1 MTRLRGLVALLGL
14 AAIVIGMP
22 ALLIAAAPIGAV
34 SITWTPDGIWQ
45 ALATPDNGTIAL
57 ALFKLVGWIAW
68 AILTAAVLLE
78 LVALIRRTPV
88 PKLPGLA
95 VPQLVARRL
104 VATAAV
110 LFIATST
117 ASVGNLATAPVA
129 QAAGAPQQPVPA
141 HAMPAHPQP
150 AEVHEKAA
158 KPRTYT
164 VKKGDTLSE
173 IALEQTGH
181 ARNYPKLFRASTHT
195 VQPGGRH
202 LTDPDEIDIGWKITI
217 PAQHAKHPNPTGD
230 RLTKAAETPA
240 SRQVTTPAQERP
252 PGTSDPQPSTP
263 ASTQT
268 APAPAWPTPSAT
280 GKSTDHVS
288 ASSDA
293 PPWLLTGLAGA
304 GALLAGGLWL
314 VLARRREA
322 QFRSRRPGRMIA
334 PPPAAT
340 IPVEKTLIREGSVTG
355 ATVLFIDEVLRRTTA
370 ALTNAG
376 QPVPVLMGVDAH
388 TEHLTLRL
396 AGPADLP
403 AVWACLDGDA
413 RQIWRIPADADLD
426 QAGPLNPDGAPPWP
440 QLVTIGRDK
449 AGWRLVN
456 LEAVGVATLTGN
468 PGNCADLARYLVSE
482 LAVSPWARDVQV
494 DCLAVCPEMPDLAPD
509 RVHYHDDPDVIPERV
524 RTAVETADRLTRVH
538 PTTLETARITHAD
551 EDLWHSRILLSAVA
565 DAEHLGV
572 LTRLVTD
579 QKGRT
584 GTAVILLD
592 PDQPPTGVEIRLTE
606 KGRVQVPALGLDLV
620 ANGLTADEARGC
632 IALINAGRNLDDIDM
647 PVTDDPDGEE
657 WEQFCNQVGAI
668 RPDKTIPRDSD
679 DPEATSVLPEPDR
692 VYVTET
698 ANTAEDLAELAPK
711 IPVEVAEQIEA
722 ADPTL
727 DADLADWWADSC
739 IRPRLR
745 VLGPI
750 KVRIGPGGSAKAA
763 TNRKPACNNAVTYL
777 STRPHGATTQEIADA
792 LTITDDRVRQ
802 DMSIVRAWLGD
813 NPRTGR
819 EFLPGATKHPLAIE
833 RGVGLYLIEDLLC
846 DADLYKRLRLR
857 GEARGPDGIND
868 LRTALRL
875 VNGAP
880 YDGLRTRGTVWLASN
895 PVDHDLLCSI
905 IDTAHIVST
914 IAIQTD
920 DLQGARAAAELAALI
935 APRDTN
941 LQMDLAKIAEK
952 YGEEAKAAAITR
964 DVFGWRDAAGDQFD
978 VSPRN
983 DAMLRAYRWN
993 RSSSPR
999 ERSVAPGQSAAT
1011 RLPGTSAH
1019 RQPN

>member
-1 MTRLRGLVALLGL
+1 MTRLRALAALLGL

-45 ALATPDNGTIAL
+45 ALTTPDNGTIAL

-78 LVALIRRTPV
+78 LAALVRHTPV

-95 VPQLVARRL
+95 VPQLFARRL

-110 LFIATST
+110 LFIATSA
-117 ASVGNLATAPVA
+117 ASVGDLATAPVA
-129 QAAGAPQQPVPA
+129 HAAGVPQQPVPA

-150 AEVHEKAA
+150 ADADQKAER
-158 KPRTYT
+158 PRAYT

-202 LTDPDEIDIGWKITI
+202 LTDPDQIDIGWKITI
-217 PAQHAKHPNPTGD
+217 PAQHTKHPKPDDDRPTK
-230 RLTKAAETPA
+230 TAETPA
-240 SRQVTTPAQERP
+240 SRQVTTPPQERR
-252 PGTSDPQPSTP
+252 PGTSDTQPSTP

-268 APAPAWPTPSAT
+268 APAPAGPTPSAT
-280 GKSTDHVS
+280 AKSTDHVS
-288 ASSDA
+288 ATSDA
-293 PPWLLTGLAGA
+293 PAWLLTGLAGA
-304 GALLAGGLWL
+304 GALLAGSLWL

-355 ATVLFIDEVLRRTTA
+355 TTVLFIDEVLRRTTA

-376 QPVPVLMGVDAH
+376 HSVPVLMGVDAH
-388 TEHLTLRL
+388 ADHLTLRF

-403 AVWACLDGDA
+403 AVWTCMDGDA
-413 RQIWRIPADADLD
+413 RQMWRIRADADLD
-426 QAGPLNPDGAPPWP
+426 HAGPLNPDGAPPWP
-440 QLVTIGRDK
+440 QLVTLGRD
-449 AGWRLVN
+449 ADGWRLVN
-456 LEAVGVATLTGN
+456 LEAVGVASLTGDA
-468 PGNCADLARYLVSE
+468 GNCVDLARYLVSE
-482 LAVSPWARDVQV
+482 LAISPWARDVQV

-509 RVHYHDDPDVIPERV
+509 RVHYHDNPTVIPERV
-524 RTAVETADRLTRVH
+524 STAVATADRLTRVH
-538 PTTLETARITHAD
+538 PTTLETARVTHAD
-551 EDLWHSRILLSAVA
+551 EDLWHSQLLLSATA
-565 DAEHLGV
+565 DTEHLDI
-572 LTRLVTD
+572 LTRLVAD

-584 GTAVILLD
+584 GTAVLLLSVD
-592 PDQPPTGVEIRLTE
+592 HPPAGMEIRLTD

-620 ANGLTADEARGC
+620 ANGLTEDEARGC
-632 IALINAGRNLDDIDM
+632 IALINAGRNLDDIEM
-647 PVTDDPDGEE
+647 PVADDPDGEE
-657 WEQFCNQVGAI
+657 WEQFCNQAGAI
-668 RPDKTIPRDSD
+668 RRDKTVPRDSND
-679 DPEATSVLPEPDR
+679 AEATSLLPEPDR

-711 IPVEVAEQIEA
+711 VTVEVAEQIEA

-727 DADLADWWADSC
+727 DADLANWWADAC

-745 VLGPI
+745 VLGPV
-750 KVRIGPGGSAKAA
+750 KVRIGVGGSAKAA

-777 STRPHGATTQEIADA
+777 STRPRGATTQEVADA
-792 LTITDDRVRQ
+792 LSITDDRVRQ

-819 EFLPGATKHPLAIE
+819 KFLPGATEHPLAVE

-880 YDGLRTRGTVWLASN
+880 YDELRTRGTVWLADN

-914 IAIQTD
+914 MAIQTG
-920 DLQGARAAAELAALI
+920 DLQGARAAAELAVLI
-935 APRDTN
+935 APTDAN
-941 LQMDLAKIAEK
+941 PQMDLAKIAERT
-952 YGEEAKAAAITR
+952 GDEAKAAGILRSVIAR
-964 DVFGWRDAAGDQFD
+964 GDAAGDQVD
-978 VSPRN
+978 LSQRN
-983 DAMLRAYRWN
+983 EVIARTHRWLETTRA
-993 RSSSPR
+993 
-999 ERSVAPGQSAAT
+999 G
-1011 RLPGTSAH
+1011 
-1019 RQPN
+1019 

>member
-1 MTRLRGLVALLGL
+1 MTRLRALAALLGL
-14 AAIVIGMP
+14 AVIVIGMP

-68 AILTAAVLLE
+68 ALLTAAVLLE
-78 LVALIRRTPV
+78 LVALVRRTPV
-88 PKLPGLA
+88 PKLRGLA

-117 ASVGNLATAPVA
+117 ASVGDLAAPPVA
-129 QAAGAPQQPVPA
+129 QAAGVPQQPVPA
-141 HAMPAHPQP
+141 HALPAHSQP
-150 AEVHEKAA
+150 ADAHQQTGKA
-158 KPRTYT
+158 RTYT

-195 VQPGGRH
+195 VQPGGRR
-202 LTDPDEIDIGWKITI
+202 LSDPDEIDIGWKITI
-217 PAQHAKHPNPTGD
+217 PAQHTKHVGPTND
-230 RLTKAAETPA
+230 RPTKTAETP
-240 SRQVTTPAQERP
+240 RPTQVTTPAQERQP
-252 PGTSDPQPSTP
+252 STPGPQPSTP

-268 APAPAWPTPSAT
+268 TPAAVEPTTSATAASAVNNSSTDAPA
-280 GKSTDHVS
+280 
-288 ASSDA
+288 
-293 PPWLLTGLAGA
+293 WLLTGLAGA
-304 GALLAGGLWL
+304 GALLSGALAL
-314 VLARRREA
+314 TLARRREA

-334 PPPAAT
+334 PPPADT

-355 ATVLFIDEVLRRTTA
+355 ATVVFIDEVLRRTTA
-370 ALTNAG
+370 ALSNAG
-376 QPVPVLMGVDAH
+376 EPVPVLMGVDAH
-388 TEHLTLRL
+388 ADHVTVRF
-396 AGPADLP
+396 AGLADLSP
-403 AVWACLDGDA
+403 VWTCLDGDA
-413 RQIWRIPADADLD
+413 RQVWRIPADADLD

-440 QLVTIGRDK
+440 QLVTLGRDK

-456 LEAVGVATLTGN
+456 LEAVGVASLTGDAA
-468 PGNCADLARYLVSE
+468 NCADLARYLVSE

-494 DCLAVCPEMPDLAPD
+494 DCLAVCPEMPDLSPD

-538 PTTLETARITHAD
+538 PTTLETARVTHAD
-551 EDLWHSRILLSAVA
+551 EDLWHSRLLLSGAR

-572 LTRLVTD
+572 LIRLVTD

-584 GTAVILLD
+584 GTAVLLLS
-592 PDQPPTGVEIRLTE
+592 PDQAPTGVEIKLTDN
-606 KGRVQVPALGLDLV
+606 GRVQVPDLGLDLV
-620 ANGLTADEARGC
+620 ANGLTEDEARGC
-632 IALINAGRNLDDIDM
+632 IALITAGRNLDDIEM
-647 PVTDDPDGEE
+647 PVVDDPDGEE
-657 WEQFCNQVGAI
+657 WEQFCNSAGAI
-668 RPDKTIPRDSD
+668 RTDKTIPRDSD
-679 DPEATSVLPEPDR
+679 DPQATSVLPEPDR

-698 ANTAEDLAELAPK
+698 ANTAEDLTELAPK
-711 IPVEVAEQIEA
+711 VPVEVAEQIEA

-739 IRPRLR
+739 VRPRLR

-750 KVRIGPGGSAKAA
+750 KVRIGVGGNAQAA

-777 STRPHGATTQEIADA
+777 STRPRGATTQEIADA

-819 EFLPGATKHPLAIE
+819 EFLPGATKHPLAVE

-846 DADLYKRLRLR
+846 DADLYKRLRIR

-880 YDGLRTRGTVWLASN
+880 YDGLRARGTVWLADN
-895 PVDHDLLCSI
+895 PVECELLFSI
-905 IDTAHIVST
+905 IDVAHIVST
-914 IAIQTD
+914 IAIQSG
-920 DLQGARAAAELAALI
+920 DLQGARAAAELAVLV
-935 APRDTN
+935 APTDAN

-952 YGEEAKAAAITR
+952 AGDDAKAAAIAKNVLT
-964 DVFGWRDAAGDQFD
+964 WRDAVGDQVD
-978 VSPRN
+978 VSHRH
-983 DAMLRAYRWN
+983 DAIVRTHRWLD
-993 RSSSPR
+993 RVTQAS
-999 ERSVAPGQSAAT
+999 
-1011 RLPGTSAH
+1011 
-1019 RQPN
+1019 

>member
-1 MTRLRGLVALLGL
+1 MTRLRGFAALLGL

-34 SITWTPDGIWQ
+34 SMTWTLDGIWQ
-45 ALATPDNGTIAL
+45 ALTTPDNGTIAL
-57 ALFKLVGWIAW
+57 ALFKAIGWIAW
-68 AILTAAVLLE
+68 AILTGAVLLE
-78 LVALIRRTPV
+78 LVAIVRRTPV

-117 ASVGNLATAPVA
+117 ASVGDLATAPVA
-129 QAAGAPQQPVPA
+129 QAAGVPQQPVPA
-141 HAMPAHPQP
+141 HAMPAHPRP
-150 AEVHEKAA
+150 AEAHQKAER
-158 KPRTYT
+158 PRTYT
-164 VKKGDTLSE
+164 VRKGDTLSE

-217 PAQHAKHPNPTGD
+217 PAQQDKHPKPTNG
-230 RLTKAAETPA
+230 RPTKTAETP
-240 SRQVTTPAQERP
+240 RPTKVTTPAQERRP
-252 PGTSDPQPSTP
+252 DTSDPQPSTP
-263 ASTQT
+263 ASTQA
-268 APAPAWPTPSAT
+268 APAPARPTPSAT
-280 GKSTDHVS
+280 AESTEHVS
-288 ASSDA
+288 ATSDA
-293 PPWLLTGLAGA
+293 PAWLLTGLAGA
-304 GALLAGGLWL
+304 GALLAGAMWL

-334 PPPAAT
+334 SPPAAT

-355 ATVLFIDEVLRRTTA
+355 STVLFIDEVLRRTTA

-388 TEHLTLRL
+388 ADHLTVRL
-396 AGPADLP
+396 ASPADLP
-403 AVWACLDGDA
+403 PVWTCLDGEA

-440 QLVTIGRDK
+440 QLVTLGRDK

-456 LEAVGVATLTGN
+456 LEAVGVASLVGD
-468 PGNCADLARYLVSE
+468 PANCADLARYLVSE
-482 LAVSPWARDVQV
+482 LAISPWARDVQI
-494 DCLAVCPEMPDLAPD
+494 DCLAACPEMPDLAPD
-509 RVHYHDDPDVIPERV
+509 RVHYHDDPAVIPERV
-524 RTAVETADRLTRVH
+524 RTGVATADRLTSVH
-538 PTTLETARITHAD
+538 PTTLETARVTHPD
-551 EDLWHSRILLSAVA
+551 EDLWHSRLLLSATT
-565 DAEHLGV
+565 DAEHLDV

-584 GTAVILLD
+584 GTAVVLIS
-592 PDQPPTGVEIRLTE
+592 PDQPPTGVEIRLTDN
-606 KGRVQVPALGLDLV
+606 GRVQVPVLGLDLV
-620 ANGLTADEARGC
+620 ANGLTEDEARGC
-632 IALINAGRNLDDIDM
+632 IALIDAGRNLEDIEM
-647 PVTDDPDGEE
+647 PVVDDPDGEE
-657 WEQFCNQVGAI
+657 WEQFCNQAGAI
-668 RPDKTIPRDSD
+668 RADKTIARDSD
-679 DPEATSVLPEPDR
+679 DAEATSVLPEPDR

-711 IPVEVAEQIEA
+711 VSVGVAEQIEA

-750 KVRIGPGGSAKAA
+750 KVRIGVGGSAKAA

-777 STRPHGATTQEIADA
+777 STRPRGATTQETADA

-833 RGVGLYLIEDLLC
+833 RGIGLYLIEDLLC

-857 GEARGPDGIND
+857 GEARGPEGIND

-875 VNGAP
+875 VNGTP
-880 YDGLRTRGTVWLASN
+880 YDGLRTRGTVWLADN
-895 PVDHDLLCSI
+895 PVDHDMLCSI
-905 IDTAHIVST
+905 IDVAHIVST
-914 IAIQTD
+914 IAIHTG
-920 DLQGARAAAELAALI
+920 DLQGARAAAELAVLV
-935 APRDTN
+935 APTDAN
-941 LQMDLAKIAEK
+941 LQMDLAKIAERT
-952 YGEEAKAAAITR
+952 GDEAKAAAILRSVITR
-964 DVFGWRDAAGDQFD
+964 SDSASDQVD
-978 VSPRN
+978 LSRRN
-983 DAMLRAYRWN
+983 DAILRTHEWLD
-993 RSSSPR
+993 RSGRAS
-999 ERSVAPGQSAAT
+999 
-1011 RLPGTSAH
+1011 
-1019 RQPN
+1019 

>member
-1 MTRLRGLVALLGL
+1 MTRLRALAALLGL

-22 ALLIAAAPIGAV
+22 ALLIAGAPIGAV

-45 ALATPDNGTIAL
+45 ALTTPDNGAIAL

-78 LVALIRRTPV
+78 LAALVRHTPV

-95 VPQLVARRL
+95 VPQLFARRL

-117 ASVGNLATAPVA
+117 ASVGDLATAPVA
-129 QAAGAPQQPVPA
+129 QAAGVPQQPVPA
-141 HAMPAHPQP
+141 HALPAHPQP
-150 AEVHEKAA
+150 ADAHQQAGKA
-158 KPRTYT
+158 RTYT

-181 ARNYPKLFRASTHT
+181 AWNYPKLFRASTHT
-195 VQPGGRH
+195 VQPGGRR

-217 PAQHAKHPNPTGD
+217 PGQHTKHPKPTND
-230 RLTKAAETPA
+230 RPAKTAETPGPTP
-240 SRQVTTPAQERP
+240 VTTPAQERQLTTP
-252 PGTSDPQPSTP
+252 DPQPSTP
-263 ASTQT
+263 ASTQ
-268 APAPAWPTPSAT
+268 ALPPQAAEPTPSISAE
-280 GKSTDHVS
+280 STDHVS
-288 ASSDA
+288 ATSDA
-293 PPWLLTGLAGA
+293 PAWLLTGLAGA
-304 GALLAGGLWL
+304 GALLAGSLWL

-334 PPPAAT
+334 RPPAAT
-340 IPVEKTLIREGSVTG
+340 IPVERTLIREGSVTG

-370 ALTNAG
+370 ALTIAG

-388 TEHLTLRL
+388 AEHLTLRL

-403 AVWACLDGDA
+403 AVWTCLDGDA
-413 RQIWRIPADADLD
+413 RQIWRIRADADLD

-440 QLVTIGRDK
+440 QLVTLGRDK

-456 LEAVGVATLTGN
+456 LEAVGIASLTGDAE
-468 PGNCADLARYLVSE
+468 NCADLARYLISE
-482 LAVSPWARDVQV
+482 LAISPWARDVQV
-494 DCLAVCPEMPDLAPD
+494 DCLAACPEMPDLAPD
-509 RVHYHDDPDVIPERV
+509 RIHYHDDPAVIPERV
-524 RTAVETADRLTRVH
+524 RTAVATADRLTRVH
-538 PTTLETARITHAD
+538 PTTLETARVTHAD
-551 EDLWHSRILLSAVA
+551 EDLWHSRLLLSATA
-565 DAEHLGV
+565 DAEHLDV

-584 GTAVILLD
+584 GTAVLLLS
-592 PDQPPTGVEIRLTE
+592 PDQPPTGVEIRLTAN
-606 KGRVQVPALGLDLV
+606 GRVQVPALGLDLV

-632 IALINAGRNLDDIDM
+632 IALIDAGRNLDDTVM
-647 PVTDDPDGEE
+647 PVADDPDGEE
-657 WEQFCNQVGAI
+657 WEQFCNQAGAI
-668 RPDKTIPRDSD
+668 RPDKTIPRDSA

-711 IPVEVAEQIEA
+711 VPVEVGEQIEA

-739 IRPRLR
+739 VRPRLR

-750 KVRIGPGGSAKAA
+750 KVRIGVGGSAKAA

-819 EFLPGATKHPLAIE
+819 EFLPGATKHPIAIE

-880 YDGLRTRGTVWLASN
+880 YDGLRTRGTAWLATN
-895 PVDHDLLCSI
+895 PVDHDMLCSI

-914 IAIQTD
+914 IAIQTG
-920 DLQGARAAAELAALI
+920 DLQGARAAAELAVLI
-935 APRDTN
+935 SPTDAN
-941 LQMDLAKIAEK
+941 LQMDLAKIAERT
-952 YGEEAKAAAITR
+952 GDHAKAAAIAR
-964 DVFGWRDAAGDQFD
+964 DVLGWRDAAGDQVD
-978 VSPRN
+978 PSQRN
-983 DAMLRAYRWN
+983 DAILRTHRWL
-993 RSSSPR
+993 
-999 ERSVAPGQSAAT
+999 ERAMKAG
-1011 RLPGTSAH
+1011 
-1019 RQPN
+1019 

>member
-1 MTRLRGLVALLGL
+1 MTRLRGLAALLGL
-14 AAIVIGMP
+14 AVIVIGMP

-45 ALATPDNGTIAL
+45 ALTIPDNGTIAL

-78 LVALIRRTPV
+78 FVALVRRTPV

-117 ASVGNLATAPVA
+117 ASVGDLATAPVA
-129 QAAGAPQQPVPA
+129 QAAGVPQAPVPA
-141 HAMPAHPQP
+141 HALPAHPQP
-150 AEVHEKAA
+150 AEAHQTAG

-195 VQPGGRH
+195 AQPGGRR

-217 PAQHAKHPNPTGD
+217 PAHHNKHPKPTND
-230 RLTKAAETPA
+230 RPTKTAEVPKPTQA
-240 SRQVTTPAQERP
+240 TTPAHERQP
-252 PGTSDPQPSTP
+252 STPDPQPNTP

-268 APAPAWPTPSAT
+268 TPAAAEPTTSATAASAENNSASTVAPA
-280 GKSTDHVS
+280 
-288 ASSDA
+288 
-293 PPWLLTGLAGA
+293 WLLTGLAGA
-304 GALLAGGLWL
+304 GALLAGALAL
-314 VLARRREA
+314 TLARRREA

-334 PPPAAT
+334 LPPAET

-355 ATVLFIDEVLRRTTA
+355 ATVVFIDEILRRTTA

-388 TEHLTLRL
+388 ADHLTIRF

-403 AVWACLDGDA
+403 AVWTCLDGDA
-413 RQIWRIPADADLD
+413 RQVWRIPADADLD
-426 QAGPLNPDGAPPWP
+426 QAGPLIPDGAPPWP
-440 QLVTIGRDK
+440 QLVTLGRDK

-456 LEAVGVATLTGN
+456 LEAVGVASLTRD
-468 PGNCADLARYLVSE
+468 PANCADLARYLISE
-482 LAVSPWARDVQV
+482 LAVSPWARDVHV

-509 RVHYHDDPDVIPERV
+509 RVHYHDDPAVISDRV
-524 RTAVETADRLTRVH
+524 ATAVATADRLTRVH
-538 PTTLETARITHAD
+538 PTTLETARVTHPD
-551 EDLWHSRILLSAVA
+551 EDLWDSRVLISGIAG
-565 DAEHLGV
+565 AEHLDV

-579 QKGRT
+579 KRGRT
-584 GTAVILLD
+584 GAAVILLD
-592 PDQPPTGVEIRLTE
+592 PDQPPTGVEIRLTDS
-606 KGRVQVPALGLDLV
+606 GRVQVPALGLDLV
-620 ANGLTADEARGC
+620 ANGLTEDEARGC
-632 IALINAGRNLDDIDM
+632 IALIKAGRNLDDIDM
-647 PVTDDPDGEE
+647 PVADDSDGEG
-657 WEQFCNQVGAI
+657 WEQFCNSAGAI

-679 DPEATSVLPEPDR
+679 DPEAASVLPEPDR

-698 ANTAEDLAELAPK
+698 ANTADDLAELAPK
-711 IPVEVAEQIEA
+711 VPVEVAEQIEA

-727 DADLADWWADSC
+727 DADLADWWSDSC
-739 IRPRLR
+739 VRPRLR
-745 VLGPI
+745 VLSPI
-750 KVRIGPGGSAKAA
+750 KVSIGVGGSAKAA
-763 TNRKPACNNAVTYL
+763 MNRKPACNNAVTYL
-777 STRPHGATTQEIADA
+777 STRPRGATTQEVADA
-792 LTITDDRVRQ
+792 LSISDDRVRQ

-819 EFLPGATKHPLAIE
+819 KFLPGATEHPLAVE

-846 DADLYKRLRLR
+846 DADLFKRLRLR

-875 VNGAP
+875 VSGPP
-880 YDGLRTRGTVWLASN
+880 YDGLRTRGTVWLAAN

-914 IAIQTD
+914 IAIQTG
-920 DLQGARAAAELAALI
+920 DLRGARAAAELAVLI
-935 APRDTN
+935 APTDAN
-941 LQMDLAKIAEK
+941 VMDLAKIAERA
-952 YGEEAKAAAITR
+952 GDEAKAAAIAR
-964 DVFGWRDAAGDQFD
+964 DVLGWRDAAGDQVD
-978 VSPRN
+978 VSQRN
-983 DAMLRAYRWN
+983 DAIVRTHRWLERA
-993 RSSSPR
+993 
-999 ERSVAPGQSAAT
+999 G
-1011 RLPGTSAH
+1011 
-1019 RQPN
+1019 

>member
-1 MTRLRGLVALLGL
+1 MTRLRALAALLGL
-14 AAIVIGMP
+14 AVIVIGMP

-68 AILTAAVLLE
+68 ALLTAAVLLE
-78 LVALIRRTPV
+78 LAALIRRTPV

-117 ASVGNLATAPVA
+117 ASVGDLATAPVA
-129 QAAGAPQQPVPA
+129 QAAGVPQQPVPA
-141 HAMPAHPQP
+141 HALPAHPQP
-150 AEVHEKAA
+150 VDAHQQTGKA
-158 KPRTYT
+158 RTYT

-195 VQPGGRH
+195 VQPGGRR
-202 LTDPDEIDIGWKITI
+202 LSDPDEIDIGWKITI
-217 PAQHAKHPNPTGD
+217 PAQHTKHVRPTND
-230 RLTKAAETPA
+230 RPTKTAETPKPTH
-240 SRQVTTPAQERP
+240 VTTPAQERQP
-252 PGTSDPQPSTP
+252 STPDPQPSTP
-263 ASTQT
+263 ASTQAT
-268 APAPAWPTPSAT
+268 PAAAEPTTSATAASAENNSASTDAPA
-280 GKSTDHVS
+280 
-288 ASSDA
+288 
-293 PPWLLTGLAGA
+293 WLLTGLAGA
-304 GALLAGGLWL
+304 GALLGGALAL
-314 VLARRREA
+314 TLARRREA

-334 PPPAAT
+334 PPPAET

-355 ATVLFIDEVLRRTTA
+355 ATVVFIDEVLRRTTA

-388 TEHLTLRL
+388 ADHLTVRF

-403 AVWACLDGDA
+403 AVWTCLDGDA
-413 RQIWRIPADADLD
+413 RQVWRIPADADLD

-440 QLVTIGRDK
+440 QLVTLGHDK

-456 LEAVGVATLTGN
+456 LEAVGVASLTGD
-468 PGNCADLARYLVSE
+468 PANCADLARYLISE
-482 LAVSPWARDVQV
+482 LAISPWARDVQV
-494 DCLAVCPEMPDLAPD
+494 DCLAICPEMPDLAPD
-509 RVHYHDDPDVIPERV
+509 RIHYHDDPAVIPERV
-524 RTAVETADRLTRVH
+524 RTAVATADRLTRVH
-538 PTTLETARITHAD
+538 PTTLETARVTHAD
-551 EDLWHSRILLSAVA
+551 EDLWPSRLLLSATT
-565 DAEHLGV
+565 DAEHLDV
-572 LTRLVTD
+572 LTRLVSD

-584 GTAVILLD
+584 GTAVVVLA
-592 PDQPPTGVEIRLTE
+592 PGQRATGVEIRLTD
-606 KGRVQVPALGLDLV
+606 KGRVQVPALGLNLV
-620 ANGLTADEARGC
+620 ANGLTEDEARGC

-647 PVTDDPDGEE
+647 PVVDDPDGEE
-657 WEQFCNQVGAI
+657 WEQFCNQAGAI

-679 DPEATSVLPEPDR
+679 DPEASSVLPEPDR

-711 IPVEVAEQIEA
+711 VPVEVAEQIED

-727 DADLADWWADSC
+727 DADLTDWWADSC

-750 KVRIGPGGSAKAA
+750 KVRIGAGGSAKAA

-777 STRPHGATTQEIADA
+777 STRPRGVTTQEVADA
-792 LTITDDRVRQ
+792 LSITDDRVRQ

-819 EFLPGATKHPLAIE
+819 KFLPGATEHPLAVE

-857 GEARGPDGIND
+857 GESRGPDGIND

-880 YDGLRTRGTVWLASN
+880 YDELRTRGSVWLADN

-914 IAIQTD
+914 IAIQTG
-920 DLQGARAAAELAALI
+920 DLQGARAAAELAVLI
-935 APRDTN
+935 APTDAN
-941 LQMDLAKIAEK
+941 PQMDLAKIAQRT
-952 YGEEAKAAAITR
+952 GDEAKAAATIRNVLT
-964 DVFGWRDAAGDQFD
+964 WRDDAGDQVD
-978 VSPRN
+978 LSRRN
-983 DAMLRAYRWN
+983 DAIVRTHRWL
-993 RSSSPR
+993 
-999 ERSVAPGQSAAT
+999 AT
-1011 RLPGTSAH
+1011 GSQAS
-1019 RQPN
+1019 

>member
-1 MTRLRGLVALLGL
+1 MTRLRGLAALLGL
-14 AAIVIGMP
+14 AAIVVGMP
-22 ALLIAAAPIGAV
+22 ALLIAAAPIGGV

-45 ALATPDNGTIAL
+45 ALSTPDNGTIAL

-117 ASVGNLATAPVA
+117 ASVGDLATAPVA
-129 QAAGAPQQPVPA
+129 QAAGLPQAPVPA
-141 HAMPAHPQP
+141 QALPAHPLP
-150 AEVHEKAA
+150 TEVQEKAA
-158 KPRTYT
+158 KAHTYT

-181 ARNYPKLFRASTHT
+181 AWNYPKLFRASTHT
-195 VQPGGRH
+195 VQPGGRR
-202 LTDPDEIDIGWKITI
+202 LTDPDEIDIGWKIAI
-217 PAQHAKHPNPTGD
+217 PAQHTKHPKPTND
-230 RLTKAAETPA
+230 RPTKTAETPKPN
-240 SRQVTTPAQERP
+240 QVTTPAQERQLTTP
-252 PGTSDPQPSTP
+252 DPQPSTP

-268 APAPAWPTPSAT
+268 APAAAEPTPSITAE
-280 GKSTDHVS
+280 SNDHVS
-288 ASSDA
+288 AAADA

-304 GALLAGGLWL
+304 GALLAGALAL
-314 VLARRREA
+314 TLARRREV

-334 PPPAAT
+334 PPPPDT

-355 ATVLFIDEVLRRTTA
+355 TTVLFIDEVLRRTTA
-370 ALTNAG
+370 ALTEAG
-376 QPVPVLMGVDAH
+376 HPVPVLMGVDAH
-388 TEHLTLRL
+388 ADHLTLHL

-403 AVWACLDGDA
+403 SVWTCLDGDA
-413 RQIWRIPADADLD
+413 RQVWRIPADADLD
-426 QAGPLNPDGAPPWP
+426 QTGPLNPDGAPPWP
-440 QLVTIGRDK
+440 QLVTLGRDK

-456 LEAVGVATLTGN
+456 LEAVGIASLTGD
-468 PGNCADLARYLVSE
+468 PANCADLARYLISE

-509 RVHYHDDPDVIPERV
+509 RIHYHDDPAVIPERV
-524 RTAVETADRLTRVH
+524 RTAVANADRLTRVH
-538 PTTLETARITHAD
+538 PKSLETARVTHAD
-551 EDLWHSRILLSAVA
+551 EDLWHSRILLSGAT
-565 DAEHLGV
+565 DAEHLDV

-584 GTAVILLD
+584 GTAVLLLAAA
-592 PDQPPTGVEIRLTE
+592 QPVGVEIRLTDN
-606 KGRVQVPALGLDLV
+606 GRVHVPALGLDLV

-632 IALINAGRNLDDIDM
+632 IALINAGRNLDDIEM
-647 PVTDDPDGEE
+647 PVVDDPDGEE
-657 WEQFCNQVGAI
+657 WEQFCNQAGAI

-679 DPEATSVLPEPDR
+679 DPDATSVLPEPDR
-692 VYVTET
+692 VYVTQT

-711 IPVEVAEQIEA
+711 VPVEVAEQIEA

-739 IRPRLR
+739 VRPRLR

-750 KVRIGPGGSAKAA
+750 KVRIGVGGSAQAA

-777 STRPHGATTQEIADA
+777 STRPRGATTQEIANA

-880 YDGLRTRGTVWLASN
+880 YDGLRTRGTVWLADN

-914 IAIQTD
+914 IAIQTG
-920 DLQGARAAAELAALI
+920 DLQGARAAAELAVLV
-935 APRDTN
+935 APTDAN
-941 LQMDLAKIAEK
+941 PQMDLAKIAERC
-952 YGEEAKAAAITR
+952 GDETKAAAILR
-964 DVFGWRDAAGDQFD
+964 SVIARSDAAGDQVD
-978 VSPRN
+978 LSLRN
-983 DAMLRAYRWN
+983 DAIVRTHRWLEETG
-993 RSSSPR
+993 RT
-999 ERSVAPGQSAAT
+999 A
-1011 RLPGTSAH
+1011 
-1019 RQPN
+1019 

>member
-1 MTRLRGLVALLGL
+1 MTRLRALAALLGL
-14 AAIVIGMP
+14 AVIVIGMP

-68 AILTAAVLLE
+68 ALLTAAVLLE
-78 LVALIRRTPV
+78 LVALVRRTPV
-88 PKLPGLA
+88 PKLRGLA
-95 VPQLVARRL
+95 VPQLVARHL

-117 ASVGNLATAPVA
+117 ASVGDLAAAPVA
-129 QAAGAPQQPVPA
+129 QAAGVPQQPVPA
-141 HAMPAHPQP
+141 HALPAHSQP
-150 AEVHEKAA
+150 ADAHQQTGKA
-158 KPRTYT
+158 RTYT

-181 ARNYPKLFRASTHT
+181 ARNYPKLFRASTDT

-217 PAQHAKHPNPTGD
+217 PAQHDKHAKPTND
-230 RLTKAAETPA
+230 RPTKTAET
-240 SRQVTTPAQERP
+240 SRPTQATTPAQERQP
-252 PGTSDPQPSTP
+252 STPDPQPSTP
-263 ASTQT
+263 ASTQA
-268 APAPAWPTPSAT
+268 APAPARPTPSAT
-280 GKSTDHVS
+280 AESTDHVS
-288 ASSDA
+288 ATADA

-355 ATVLFIDEVLRRTTA
+355 ATVVFIDEVLRRTTA

-388 TEHLTLRL
+388 AEHLTIRL

-413 RQIWRIPADADLD
+413 RQIWRIPVDADLD
-426 QAGPLNPDGAPPWP
+426 QVGPLNADGAPPWP
-440 QLVTIGRDK
+440 QLVTFGRDA

-456 LEAVGVATLTGN
+456 LEAVGVASLTGD
-468 PGNCADLARYLVSE
+468 PANCADLARYLVSE
-482 LAVSPWARDVQV
+482 LAISPWARDVQV

-509 RVHYHDDPDVIPERV
+509 RVHYHDDPAVIPERV
-524 RTAVETADRLTRVH
+524 STAVATAERLTSVH
-538 PTTLETARITHAD
+538 PTTLETARVTHAD
-551 EDLWHSRILLSAVA
+551 EDLWHSRLLLTAAA

-579 QKGRT
+579 QKGRI
-584 GTAVILLD
+584 GTAVLLLS
-592 PDQPPTGVEIRLTE
+592 PAPPPAGVEIRLTE
-606 KGRVQVPALGLDLV
+606 NGRVQVPALGLDLV

-647 PVTDDPDGEE
+647 PVADDSDGEE
-657 WEQFCNQVGAI
+657 WEQFCNSAGAI

-698 ANTAEDLAELAPK
+698 ANTAGDLAELAPK
-711 IPVEVAEQIEA
+711 VPVEVAERIEA

-739 IRPRLR
+739 VRPRLR

-750 KVRIGPGGSAKAA
+750 KVRIGVGGSAQAA

-777 STRPHGATTQEIADA
+777 STRPRGATTQEVADA

-802 DMSIVRAWLGD
+802 DMSIVRAWLGE

-819 EFLPGATKHPLAIE
+819 KFLPGATEHPLAVE
-833 RGVGLYLIEDLLC
+833 RQVGLYLIEDLLC
-846 DADLYKRLRLR
+846 DADLFKRLRLR

-868 LRTALRL
+868 LRTALRF

-880 YDGLRTRGTVWLASN
+880 YDGLRSRGTVWLALN
-895 PVDHDLLCSI
+895 PVDHEMLCSI
-905 IDTAHIVST
+905 VDVIHIVST
-914 IAIQTD
+914 IAIQTG
-920 DLQGARAAAELAALI
+920 DLQGARAAAELAVLV
-935 APRDTN
+935 APADAN
-941 LQMDLAKIAEK
+941 LQMDLAKIAE
-952 YGEEAKAAAITR
+952 GAGDESKAAAIARSVLT
-964 DVFGWRDAAGDQFD
+964 WRDAAGDQID
-978 VSPRN
+978 LSPRN
-983 DAMLRAYRWN
+983 DAIVR
-993 RSSSPR
+993 
-999 ERSVAPGQSAAT
+999 
-1011 RLPGTSAH
+1011 AH
-1019 RQPN
+1019 RWLARPLKPANTS

>member
-1 MTRLRGLVALLGL
+1 MTRLRGLAALLGL
-14 AAIVIGMP
+14 AVIVIGMP

-78 LVALIRRTPV
+78 VVALARHMPV
-88 PKLPGLA
+88 PRLPGLA

-104 VATAAV
+104 VAAAAV
-110 LFIATST
+110 LFIAAST
-117 ASVGNLATAPVA
+117 ASVGDLAIAPVA
-129 QAAGAPQQPVPA
+129 QAAGVPQQPVPA

-173 IALEQTGH
+173 IALEETGH

-195 VQPGGRH
+195 VQPGGRR

-217 PAQHAKHPNPTGD
+217 PAEHAKHPNPTGD
-230 RLTKAAETPA
+230 RPAKAAETPA
-240 SRQVTTPAQERP
+240 SKQVTTPAQERRP
-252 PGTSDPQPSTP
+252 DTSDPQPGAP

-268 APAPAWPTPSAT
+268 TPAAAEPPTSAAAE
-280 GKSTDHVS
+280 STDHVS
-288 ASSDA
+288 ATSDA

-304 GALLAGGLWL
+304 GALLAGALAL
-314 VLARRREA
+314 TLARRREA

-334 PPPAAT
+334 PPPPDT
-340 IPVEKTLIREGSVTG
+340 IPVEKTLIREGSVSG

-370 ALTNAG
+370 ALTTAE
-376 QPVPVLMGVDAH
+376 QPLPVLVGVDAH
-388 TEHLTLRL
+388 PDHLTVRFT
-396 AGPADLP
+396 GPADLP
-403 AVWACLDGDA
+403 PVWTCLDGDA
-413 RQIWRIPADADLD
+413 HQIWRIPADADLD
-426 QAGPLNPDGAPPWP
+426 QAGPLIPDGAPPWP
-440 QLVTIGRDK
+440 QLVTLGRDK

-456 LEAVGVATLTGN
+456 LEAVGVASLTRD
-468 PGNCADLARYLVSE
+468 PANCADLARYLISE

-509 RVHYHDDPDVIPERV
+509 RVHYHDEPAVISDRV
-524 RTAVETADRLTRVH
+524 ATAVATADRLTRVH
-538 PTTLETARITHAD
+538 PTTLETARVTHPD
-551 EDLWHSRILLSAVA
+551 EDLWDSRVLISGVA
-565 DAEHLGV
+565 GAEHLDV

-579 QKGRT
+579 KRGRT

-592 PDQPPTGVEIRLTE
+592 PDQPPTGVEIRLTDS
-606 KGRVQVPALGLDLV
+606 GRVQVPALGLDLV
-620 ANGLTADEARGC
+620 ANGLTEDEARGC
-632 IALINAGRNLDDIDM
+632 IALIKAGRNLDDIDM
-647 PVTDDPDGEE
+647 PVADDSDGEE
-657 WEQFCNQVGAI
+657 WEQFCNSAGAI

-679 DPEATSVLPEPDR
+679 DPEATSVLPKPDR

-698 ANTAEDLAELAPK
+698 ANTADDLAELAPK
-711 IPVEVAEQIEA
+711 VPVEVAEQIEA

-727 DADLADWWADSC
+727 DADLADWWSDSC

-750 KVRIGPGGSAKAA
+750 KVSIGVGGSAKAA
-763 TNRKPACNNAVTYL
+763 MNRKPACNNAVTYL
-777 STRPHGATTQEIADA
+777 STRPRGATTQEVADA
-792 LTITDDRVRQ
+792 LSISDDRVRQ

-819 EFLPGATKHPLAIE
+819 KFLPGATEHPLAVE

-857 GEARGPDGIND
+857 GEARGPDGVND

-875 VNGAP
+875 VKGAP
-880 YDGLRTRGTVWLASN
+880 YDDLRTRGTVWLADN

-914 IAIQTD
+914 IAIQTG
-920 DLQGARAAAELAALI
+920 DLQGARAAAELAVLI
-935 APRDTN
+935 APTDAN
-941 LQMDLAKIAEK
+941 LQMDLAAIAQRA
-952 YGEEAKAAAITR
+952 GDEAKAAAILR
-964 DVFGWRDAAGDQFD
+964 SVIARGDAAGDQVD
-978 VSPRN
+978 LSRRN
-983 DAMLRAYRWN
+983 DAILRTHQWL
-993 RSSSPR
+993 
-999 ERSVAPGQSAAT
+999 ERAGQAS
-1011 RLPGTSAH
+1011 
-1019 RQPN
+1019 

>member
-1 MTRLRGLVALLGL
+1 MTRLRGLAALLGL

-22 ALLIAAAPIGAV
+22 ALLITAAPIGAV

-68 AILTAAVLLE
+68 ALLTVAVLLE
-78 LVALIRRTPV
+78 LVALVRRTAV
-88 PKLPGLA
+88 PRLPGLA

-117 ASVGNLATAPVA
+117 ASVGDLAAAPIA
-129 QAAGAPQQPVPA
+129 QAAGVPQQATPA

-150 AEVHEKAA
+150 ADAHQQAD

-181 ARNYPKLFRASTHT
+181 AWNYPKLFRASTHT
-195 VQPGGRH
+195 VQPGGRR
-202 LTDPDEIDIGWKITI
+202 LTDPDEIDIGWRITI
-217 PAQHAKHPNPTGD
+217 PAQHTKHPKSTNDRPT
-230 RLTKAAETPA
+230 KPAETPKPT
-240 SRQVTTPAQERP
+240 QVTTPAQERQP
-252 PGTSDPQPSTP
+252 STPDPQPSAP
-263 ASTQT
+263 ESTQ
-268 APAPAWPTPSAT
+268 AAQPPAAQPEKPAEASSPE
-280 GKSTDHVS
+280 HVS
-288 ASSDA
+288 TTSDA

-340 IPVEKTLIREGSVTG
+340 IRVEKTLIREGSVTG
-355 ATVLFIDEVLRRTTA
+355 TTVVFIDEVLRRTTA

-388 TEHLTLRL
+388 ADHLTVRL
-396 AGPADLP
+396 AGAVDLP
-403 AVWACLDGDA
+403 AVWTCLDGDA
-413 RQIWRIPADADLD
+413 RQVWRIPTDADLD

-440 QLVTIGRDK
+440 QLVTLGRDK

-456 LEAVGVATLTGN
+456 LEAVGVASLTGD
-468 PGNCADLARYLVSE
+468 PANCADLARYLISE
-482 LAVSPWARDVQV
+482 LAVSPWARDVQI

-509 RVHYHDDPDVIPERV
+509 RVHYHDDPAVIPERV
-524 RTAVETADRLTRVH
+524 RTAVATADRLTRVD
-538 PTTLETARITHAD
+538 PTTLETARVTHAD
-551 EDLWHSRILLSAVA
+551 EDLWHSRLLLSGATG
-565 DAEHLGV
+565 AEHLDA
-572 LTRLVTD
+572 LTRLIGD

-584 GTAVILLD
+584 ATAVLILSS
-592 PDQPPTGVEIRLTE
+592 DQPATGVEIKLTDN
-606 KGRVQVPALGLDLV
+606 GRVQVPALGLDLV

-632 IALINAGRNLDDIDM
+632 IALVNAGRNLDDIDM
-647 PVTDDPDGEE
+647 PVVDDPDGEE
-657 WEQFCNQVGAI
+657 WEQFCNSAGAI

-679 DPEATSVLPEPDR
+679 DPQATSVLPEPDR

-711 IPVEVAEQIEA
+711 VPVEVAEQIEA

-750 KVRIGPGGSAKAA
+750 KVRIGVGGSAKAA

-777 STRPHGATTQEIADA
+777 STRPRGATTQEIADA

-819 EFLPGATKHPLAIE
+819 EFLPGATKHALAIE

-880 YDGLRTRGTVWLASN
+880 YDGLRTRGTVWLADN
-895 PVDHDLLCSI
+895 AVDHEMVVSI

-914 IAIQTD
+914 IAIQTG
-920 DLQGARAAAELAALI
+920 DLRGARAAAELAVLI
-935 APRDTN
+935 APRDANT
-941 LQMDLAKIAEK
+941 QMDLATIAAK
-952 YGEEAKAAAITR
+952 AGDKAKAAAILRT
-964 DVFGWRDAAGDQFD
+964 VLTQRDAAGDQAD
-978 VSPRN
+978 LSQRN
-983 DAMLRAYRWN
+983 DAIVRTHQWL
-993 RSSSPR
+993 
-999 ERSVAPGQSAAT
+999 ERVSQAS
-1011 RLPGTSAH
+1011 
-1019 RQPN
+1019 

>member
-1 MTRLRGLVALLGL
+1 MTRLRGLAALLGL

-34 SITWTPDGIWQ
+34 SITWTPDGIWH

-68 AILTAAVLLE
+68 AILTVAVLLE
-78 LVALIRRTPV
+78 LAALIRRTPV

-117 ASVGNLATAPVA
+117 ASVGDLTTAPVA
-129 QAAGAPQQPVPA
+129 QAAGVPQQPVPA

-158 KPRTYT
+158 KARTYT

-195 VQPGGRH
+195 VQPGGRR
-202 LTDPDEIDIGWKITI
+202 LTDPDEIDVGWKITI
-217 PAQHAKHPNPTGD
+217 PAQHDKHTKPTND
-230 RLTKAAETPA
+230 RPTKTAETPKPT
-240 SRQVTTPAQERP
+240 QVKTPAQERQP
-252 PGTSDPQPSTP
+252 STPDPQPSTP
-263 ASTQT
+263 ASTRT
-268 APAPAWPTPSAT
+268 APAAAQPTPSAT
-280 GKSTDHVS
+280 AESTDDGPV
-288 ASSDA
+288 AADA
-293 PPWLLTGLAGA
+293 PPWLLTGLASA
-304 GALLAGGLWL
+304 GALLAGAMWL

-322 QFRSRRPGRMIA
+322 QFRSRRAGRMIA

-355 ATVLFIDEVLRRTTA
+355 ATVVFIDEMLRRTTA

-388 TEHLTLRL
+388 ADHLTLRL

-403 AVWACLDGDA
+403 AVWTCMDGDA
-413 RQIWRIPADADLD
+413 RQVWRIPADADLD

-440 QLVTIGRDK
+440 QLVTLGRDK

-456 LEAVGVATLTGN
+456 LEAFGVASLTGD
-468 PGNCADLARYLVSE
+468 PGNCVDLARYLVSE
-482 LAVSPWARDVQV
+482 LAISPWARDVQV

-509 RVHYHDDPDVIPERV
+509 RVHHQDDPAVIPERV
-524 RTAVETADRLTRVH
+524 STAVATAERLTSVH
-538 PTTLETARITHAD
+538 PTTLETARVTHAD
-551 EDLWHSRILLSAVA
+551 EDLWHSRLLLSGATDV
-565 DAEHLGV
+565 EHLDV

-584 GTAVILLD
+584 GTAVLILTA
-592 PDQPPTGVEIRLTE
+592 DQPATGLEIKLTDN
-606 KGRVQVPALGLDLV
+606 GRVQVPLLGLDLV
-620 ANGLTADEARGC
+620 ANGLTEDEARGC
-632 IALINAGRNLDDIDM
+632 IALIDAGRNLDDIEM
-647 PVTDDPDGEE
+647 PVVDDPDGEE
-657 WEQFCNQVGAI
+657 WEQFCNQAGAI
-668 RPDKTIPRDSD
+668 RPDKTVPRDSE

-698 ANTAEDLAELAPK
+698 ANTAEDLAAIAPK
-711 IPVEVAEQIEA
+711 VPVVVAEQIEA

-739 IRPRLR
+739 VRPRLR

-750 KVRIGPGGSAKAA
+750 KVRIGVGGNAQAA
-763 TNRKPACNNAVTYL
+763 TNRRPACNNAVTYL
-777 STRPHGATTQEIADA
+777 STRLRGATTQEVADA

-819 EFLPGATKHPLAIE
+819 KFLPGATEHPLAVE

-846 DADLYKRLRLR
+846 DADLFKRLRLR
-857 GEARGPDGIND
+857 GEARGPEGVND

-880 YDGLRTRGTVWLASN
+880 YDGLRTRGTVWLAAN
-895 PVDHDLLCSI
+895 AVDHDLLCSI

-914 IAIQTD
+914 IAIQTG
-920 DLQGARAAAELAALI
+920 DLQGARAAAELAVLI
-935 APRDTN
+935 APTDAN
-941 LQMDLAKIAEK
+941 LQMDLAKIAERT
-952 YGEEAKAAAITR
+952 GDEAKAAAIAR
-964 DVFGWRDAAGDQFD
+964 NVLGWRDAAGDQVD
-978 VSPRN
+978 LSHRN
-983 DAMLRAYRWN
+983 DAILATHRWLQRALH
-993 RSSSPR
+993 
-999 ERSVAPGQSAAT
+999 AG
-1011 RLPGTSAH
+1011 
-1019 RQPN
+1019 

>member
-1 MTRLRGLVALLGL
+1 MTRLRGFAALLGL

-22 ALLIAAAPIGAV
+22 ALLTAAAPIGAV

-45 ALATPDNGTIAL
+45 ALSTPDNGTIAL

-95 VPQLVARRL
+95 VPQLVACRL

-117 ASVGNLATAPVA
+117 ASVGNLAAAPVA
-129 QAAGAPQQPVPA
+129 QAAGVPRQPVPA

-150 AEVHEKAA
+150 AEAHQKAA
-158 KPRTYT
+158 KARTYT

-217 PAQHAKHPNPTGD
+217 PAQHTKHPKRDDD
-230 RLTKAAETPA
+230 RPTKAAETPA
-240 SRQVTTPAQERP
+240 SKQVTPPAQEKRP
-252 PGTSDPQPSTP
+252 GNSDSQPRTP
-263 ASTQT
+263 ASTRT
-268 APAPAWPTPSAT
+268 APAPARPTPTATADSAEPVSAT
-280 GKSTDHVS
+280 
-288 ASSDA
+288 ADA

-304 GALLAGGLWL
+304 GALLAGSLWM

-334 PPPAAT
+334 PPPAGT
-340 IPVEKTLIREGSVTG
+340 IPVEKTLIREGSVSGT
-355 ATVLFIDEVLRRTTA
+355 TVLFIDEVLRRTTA

-376 QPVPVLMGVDAH
+376 QPVPALMGVDAH
-388 TEHLTLRL
+388 TDHLTLRL

-413 RQIWRIPADADLD
+413 RQIWRIPTDADLD
-426 QAGPLNPDGAPPWP
+426 QVGPLNADGAPPWP
-440 QLVTIGRDK
+440 QLVTLGRDK

-456 LEAVGVATLTGN
+456 LEAVGLASLTGDQAS
-468 PGNCADLARYLVSE
+468 CADLARYLVSE
-482 LAVSPWARDVQV
+482 LAISPWARDVQV
-494 DCLAVCPEMPDLAPD
+494 DCLAACPEMPDLAPD
-509 RVHYHDDPDVIPERV
+509 RVHYHDDPAVISDRV
-524 RTAVETADRLTRVH
+524 ATAVATADRLTRVH
-538 PTTLETARITHAD
+538 PTTLETARVTHPD
-551 EDLWHSRILLSAVA
+551 EDLWHSRLLLTAAA
-565 DAEHLGV
+565 DAEHLDV

-584 GTAVILLD
+584 GTAVLILTA
-592 PDQPPTGVEIRLTE
+592 DQPATGLEIKLTGS
-606 KGRVQVPALGLDLV
+606 GRIQVPALGLDLV
-620 ANGLTADEARGC
+620 ANGLTEDEARGC
-632 IALINAGRNLDDIDM
+632 IALIKAGRNLDDIDM
-647 PVTDDPDGEE
+647 PVVDDPDGQE
-657 WEQFCNQVGAI
+657 WEQFCNQAGAI

-679 DPEATSVLPEPDR
+679 EPEATSVLPEPDR

-711 IPVEVAEQIEA
+711 VPVEVAEQIEA

-727 DADLADWWADSC
+727 DADLSDWWADSC
-739 IRPRLR
+739 VRPRLR

-750 KVRIGPGGSAKAA
+750 KVRIGVGGSAKAA

-777 STRPHGATTQEIADA
+777 STRPRGATTQEIADA

-819 EFLPGATKHPLAIE
+819 EFLPGATKHPLAVE

-846 DADLYKRLRLR
+846 DADLFKRLRVR

-875 VNGAP
+875 VAGVP
-880 YDGLRTRGTVWLASN
+880 YDGLRSRGTVWLATN

-905 IDTAHIVST
+905 IDVAHIVST
-914 IAIQTD
+914 IAIQTG
-920 DLQGARAAAELAALI
+920 DLQGARAASELAVLV
-935 APRDTN
+935 APTHAN
-941 LQMDLAKIAEK
+941 PQMDLAKVAERA
-952 YGEEAKAAAITR
+952 GDEAKAAAIARSVLT
-964 DVFGWRDAAGDQFD
+964 WRDAAGDQVD
-978 VSPRN
+978 LSQRN
-983 DAMLRAYRWN
+983 SAILRTHRWL
-993 RSSSPR
+993 
-999 ERSVAPGQSAAT
+999 ERVEQAG
-1011 RLPGTSAH
+1011 
-1019 RQPN
+1019 

>member
-1 MTRLRGLVALLGL
+1 MTRLRALAALLGL

-45 ALATPDNGTIAL
+45 ALSTPDNGTIAL

-68 AILTAAVLLE
+68 AVLTAAVLLE

-95 VPQLVARRL
+95 VPQLFARRL

-110 LFIATST
+110 LFIATSA
-117 ASVGNLATAPVA
+117 ASVGDLATAPVA
-129 QAAGAPQQPVPA
+129 HAAGVPQQPVPA

-150 AEVHEKAA
+150 ADADQKAER
-158 KPRTYT
+158 PRAYT

-195 VQPGGRH
+195 VQPGGRR

-217 PAQHAKHPNPTGD
+217 PVQHTKHPKPTND
-230 RLTKAAETPA
+230 RPAKTAETP
-240 SRQVTTPAQERP
+240 RPTQVTPPAQERQP
-252 PGTSDPQPSTP
+252 TGPDPQPSTP
-263 ASTQT
+263 ASTQ
-268 APAPAWPTPSAT
+268 ALPQQAAEPTPSISAE
-280 GKSTDHVS
+280 STDHVP
-288 ASSDA
+288 ATSDA
-293 PPWLLTGLAGA
+293 PAWLLTGLAGA
-304 GALLAGGLWL
+304 GALLAGSLWL

-322 QFRSRRPGRMIA
+322 QFRSRRPGRMIS
-334 PPPAAT
+334 PPPADT

-355 ATVLFIDEVLRRTTA
+355 ATVLFIDEVLRRAAA

-388 TEHLTLRL
+388 ADHLTLRL

-403 AVWACLDGDA
+403 GVWTCLDGDA
-413 RQIWRIPADADLD
+413 RQVWRIRADADLD
-426 QAGPLNPDGAPPWP
+426 QAGPLNSDGAPPWP
-440 QLVTIGRDK
+440 QLVTVGRDR

-456 LEAVGVATLTGN
+456 LEAVGVASLTGDAA
-468 PGNCADLARYLVSE
+468 NCADLARYLVSE
-482 LAVSPWARDVQV
+482 LAISPWARDVQI

-509 RVHYHDDPDVIPERV
+509 RVHYHDDPTVIPERV
-524 RTAVETADRLTRVH
+524 STAVATADRLTRVH
-538 PTTLETARITHAD
+538 PTTLETARVTHAD
-551 EDLWHSRILLSAVA
+551 EDLWHSQLLLSATA
-565 DAEHLGV
+565 DAEHLDV
-572 LTRLVTD
+572 LTRLVAD

-584 GTAVILLD
+584 GTAVLLLSAD
-592 PDQPPTGVEIRLTE
+592 RPPAGMEIRLTD

-620 ANGLTADEARGC
+620 ANGLTEDEARGC
-632 IALINAGRNLDDIDM
+632 IALINAGRNLDDIEM
-647 PVTDDPDGEE
+647 PIADDADGEE
-657 WEQFCNQVGAI
+657 WEQFCTQAGAI
-668 RPDKTIPRDSD
+668 RADKTVPRDSD
-679 DPEATSVLPEPDR
+679 DPEATSVLPDPDR

-711 IPVEVAEQIEA
+711 VTVEVAEQIEA

-727 DADLADWWADSC
+727 DTDLADWWADSC

-750 KVRIGPGGSAKAA
+750 KVRIGVGGSAKAA
-763 TNRKPACNNAVTYL
+763 TNRKPACNNAVAYL
-777 STRPHGATTQEIADA
+777 STRPRGATTQEVADA
-792 LTITDDRVRQ
+792 LSITDDRVRQ
-802 DMSIVRAWLGD
+802 DMSIVRAWLGG

-819 EFLPGATKHPLAIE
+819 EFLPGASKHPLAVE

-846 DADLYKRLRLR
+846 DADLFKRLRLR
-857 GEARGPDGIND
+857 GEARGPEGVND

-875 VNGAP
+875 VNGSP
-880 YDGLRTRGTVWLASN
+880 YDGLRTRGTVWLATN
-895 PVDHDLLCSI
+895 AVDHDLLCSI

-914 IAIQTD
+914 IAIQTG
-920 DLQGARAAAELAALI
+920 DLRGARAAAELAVLI
-935 APRDTN
+935 APTDAN
-941 LQMDLAKIAEK
+941 LQMDLAKIAERT
-952 YGEEAKAAAITR
+952 GDDAKAAAIAR
-964 DVFGWRDAAGDQFD
+964 NVLGWRDTAGDQVD
-978 VSPRN
+978 LSHRN
-983 DAMLRAYRWN
+983 DAILRTHRWL
-993 RSSSPR
+993 
-999 ERSVAPGQSAAT
+999 ERAT
-1011 RLPGTSAH
+1011 QAS
-1019 RQPN
+1019 

>member
-1 MTRLRGLVALLGL
+1 MNRLRGLAALLGL

-68 AILTAAVLLE
+68 AIVTAAVLLE

-95 VPQLVARRL
+95 VPQLLARRL

-117 ASVGNLATAPVA
+117 ASVGDLSTAPVA
-129 QAAGAPQQPVPA
+129 RAAGVPQQPVAA

-150 AEVHEKAA
+150 ADAHQQAA
-158 KPRTYT
+158 KARTYT

-195 VQPGGRH
+195 VQPDGRR
-202 LTDPDEIDIGWKITI
+202 LSDPDEIDIGWKITI

-230 RLTKAAETPA
+230 RPTKTAETPNPT
-240 SRQVTTPAQERP
+240 QVTTPAQERQP
-252 PGTSDPQPSTP
+252 STPDPRPSTP

-268 APAPAWPTPSAT
+268 APAAAQPTPSAT
-280 GKSTDHVS
+280 AESIDDGPV
-288 ASSDA
+288 AADA

-304 GALLAGGLWL
+304 GALLAGAMWL

-355 ATVLFIDEVLRRTTA
+355 ATVVFIDEVLRRTTA
-370 ALTNAG
+370 ALANAG

-388 TEHLTLRL
+388 ADHLTVRF

-403 AVWACLDGDA
+403 AVWTCLDGDA
-413 RQIWRIPADADLD
+413 RQVWRIPADADLD
-426 QAGPLNPDGAPPWP
+426 QVGPLNADGAPPWP
-440 QLVTIGRDK
+440 QLVTLGRDA

-456 LEAVGVATLTGN
+456 LEAVGVASLTGN
-468 PGNCADLARYLVSE
+468 QANCADLARYLVSE
-482 LAVSPWARDVQV
+482 LAVSPWARDVQI

-509 RVHYHDDPDVIPERV
+509 RVHYHDDTAVIPERV
-524 RTAVETADRLTRVH
+524 RTAVATADRLTRVH
-538 PTTLETARITHAD
+538 PTTLETARVTHAD
-551 EDLWHSRILLSAVA
+551 EDLWHSRLLLTAAA
-565 DAEHLGV
+565 DAEHLDV

-584 GTAVILLD
+584 GTAVLLAAA
-592 PDQPPTGVEIRLTE
+592 DQPPTGVEIRLTDN
-606 KGRVQVPALGLDLV
+606 GRVHVSALGLDLV
-620 ANGLTADEARGC
+620 ANGITADEARGC
-632 IALINAGRNLDDIDM
+632 IALISAGRNLDDIEM

-657 WEQFCNQVGAI
+657 WEQFCNQAGAI

-692 VYVTET
+692 VYVNET
-698 ANTAEDLAELAPK
+698 ANTADDLAELAPK
-711 IPVEVAEQIEA
+711 VPAEVAEQIEA

-739 IRPRLR
+739 VRPRLR

-750 KVRIGPGGSAKAA
+750 KVRIGVGGSAKAA

-792 LTITDDRVRQ
+792 LAITDDRVRQ

-819 EFLPGATKHPLAIE
+819 EFLPGATKHPLAVE
-833 RGVGLYLIEDLLC
+833 CGVGLYLIEDLLC

-875 VNGAP
+875 VNGTP
-880 YDGLRTRGTVWLASN
+880 YDGLRTRGTVWLADN
-895 PVDHDLLCSI
+895 PVDCELLFSI
-905 IDTAHIVST
+905 IDVAHIVST
-914 IAIQTD
+914 IAIQTG
-920 DLQGARAAAELAALI
+920 DLQGARAAAELAVLV
-935 APRDTN
+935 APTDAN
-941 LQMDLAKIAEK
+941 LQMDLAKIAQK
-952 YGEEAKAAAITR
+952 AGDDAKAAAIAKNVLT
-964 DVFGWRDAAGDQFD
+964 WRDAVGDQVD
-978 VSPRN
+978 VSHRH
-983 DAMLRAYRWN
+983 DAIVRTHRWL
-993 RSSSPR
+993 
-999 ERSVAPGQSAAT
+999 ERAT
-1011 RLPGTSAH
+1011 RAG
-1019 RQPN
+1019 

>member
-1 MTRLRGLVALLGL
+1 MTRLRGLAALLGL

-34 SITWTPDGIWQ
+34 SVTWTPDGMWQ
-45 ALATPDNGTIAL
+45 ALTTPDNGTIAL

-68 AILTAAVLLE
+68 GILTAAVLLE
-78 LVALIRRTPV
+78 LVALVRRTPV

-117 ASVGNLATAPVA
+117 ASVGDLATAPIA
-129 QAAGAPQQPVPA
+129 QAAGVPQQPVAA

-150 AEVHEKAA
+150 AEAHQKTA

-181 ARNYPKLFRASTHT
+181 AWNYPKLFRASTHT
-195 VQPGGRH
+195 VQPGGRR

-217 PAQHAKHPNPTGD
+217 PATHTKHPKPANDRPTK
-230 RLTKAAETPA
+230 TAETPQPT
-240 SRQVTTPAQERP
+240 QVTTPAKERQ
-252 PGTSDPQPSTP
+252 PGNWDPQPSTP

-268 APAPAWPTPSAT
+268 APAPAQPTPSITAE
-280 GKSTDHVS
+280 STDHVS
-288 ASSDA
+288 AAAAA
-293 PPWLLTGLAGA
+293 PPWLLAGLAGA
-304 GALLAGGLWL
+304 GALLAGAMWL
-314 VLARRREA
+314 TLARRREA

-334 PPPAAT
+334 PPPADT

-355 ATVLFIDEVLRRTTA
+355 ATVVFIDEVLRRTTA
-370 ALTNAG
+370 TLTNAG

-388 TEHLTLRL
+388 ADHLTVRF

-403 AVWACLDGDA
+403 PVWTCLDGDA
-413 RQIWRIPADADLD
+413 RQVWRIPTDADLD
-426 QAGPLNPDGAPPWP
+426 QTGPLNPDGAPPWP
-440 QLVTIGRDK
+440 QLVTLGRDK

-456 LEAVGVATLTGN
+456 LEAVGVASLTGN
-468 PGNCADLARYLVSE
+468 AGNCADLARYLISE

-494 DCLAVCPEMPDLAPD
+494 HCLAVCPEMPDLAPD
-509 RVHYHDDPDVIPERV
+509 RVHYHDDPAVIPERV
-524 RTAVETADRLTRVH
+524 RTAVATADRLTRVH
-538 PTTLETARITHAD
+538 PRTLETARVTHAD
-551 EDLWHSRILLSAVA
+551 EDLWHSQLLISATT
-565 DAEHLGV
+565 DAEHLDV

-584 GTAVILLD
+584 GTAVLLLSLD
-592 PDQPPTGVEIRLTE
+592 KPPNGVEIRLTGT
-606 KGRVQVPALGLDLV
+606 GRVRVPALGLDLV
-620 ANGLTADEARGC
+620 ANGLTEDEARGC
-632 IALINAGRNLDDIDM
+632 IAVIDAGRNLDDIEM
-647 PVTDDPDGEE
+647 PVADDPDGEE
-657 WEQFCNQVGAI
+657 WEQFCNQAGAI

-711 IPVEVAEQIEA
+711 VPVKVAEQIEA

-739 IRPRLR
+739 VRPRLR

-750 KVRIGPGGSAKAA
+750 KVRIGVGGSAQAA

-777 STRPHGATTQEIADA
+777 STRPHGATTQEVADA

-833 RGVGLYLIEDLLC
+833 RGIGLYLIEDLLC

-880 YDGLRTRGTVWLASN
+880 YDGLRTRGTVWLAGN
-895 PVDHDLLCSI
+895 PADHDLLCSI

-914 IAIQTD
+914 IAIQTG
-920 DLQGARAAAELAALI
+920 DLQGARAAAELAVLI
-935 APRDTN
+935 APRDAN
-941 LQMDLAKIAEK
+941 PQMDLAKIAERT
-952 YGEEAKAAAITR
+952 GDEAKAAAILR
-964 DVFGWRDAAGDQFD
+964 SVIARSVAAADPVDLSQ
-978 VSPRN
+978 RN
-983 DAMLRAYRWN
+983 DAIVRTHRWLERAC
-993 RSSSPR
+993 
-999 ERSVAPGQSAAT
+999 SA
-1011 RLPGTSAH
+1011 S
-1019 RQPN
+1019 

>member
-1 MTRLRGLVALLGL
+1 MTRLRGLAALLGL
-14 AAIVIGMP
+14 AAIVIGTP

-57 ALFKLVGWIAW
+57 ALFKLVGWIGW
-68 AILTAAVLLE
+68 AILTVAVLLE
-78 LVALIRRTPV
+78 LVALVRRTPV

-104 VATAAV
+104 VAAAAV

-117 ASVGNLATAPVA
+117 ASVGDLATAPVA
-129 QAAGAPQQPVPA
+129 QAAGVPQAPVPT
-141 HAMPAHPQP
+141 HALPAHPQP
-150 AEVHEKAA
+150 AEAHQKAA
-158 KPRTYT
+158 KARTYT

-195 VQPGGRH
+195 VQPGGRR

-217 PAQHAKHPNPTGD
+217 PAQHTKRPTPTND
-230 RLTKAAETPA
+230 RPTKTAETPKPT
-240 SRQVTTPAQERP
+240 QVTTPARERQPSTPDP
-252 PGTSDPQPSTP
+252 PPSTP
-263 ASTQT
+263 ASTQS
-268 APAPAWPTPSAT
+268 APAAEPTPSITAE
-280 GKSTDHVS
+280 STDHVS
-288 ASSDA
+288 TAADA
-293 PPWLLTGLAGA
+293 RPWLLTGLAGA
-304 GALLAGGLWL
+304 GALLAGAMWL

-334 PPPAAT
+334 PPPPDT

-355 ATVLFIDEVLRRTTA
+355 ATVVFIDEVLRRTTA

-388 TEHLTLRL
+388 ADHLTVRF

-403 AVWACLDGDA
+403 AVWTCLDGDA
-413 RQIWRIPADADLD
+413 RQMWRIPTDADLD
-426 QAGPLNPDGAPPWP
+426 RAGPLNPDGAPPWP
-440 QLVTIGRDK
+440 QLVTLGRDK

-456 LEAVGVATLTGN
+456 LEAVGLASLTGD
-468 PGNCADLARYLVSE
+468 PGNCTDLARYLISE
-482 LAVSPWARDVQV
+482 LAISPWARDVQL

-509 RVHYHDDPDVIPERV
+509 RVQYHDDPAVIPERV
-524 RTAVETADRLTRVH
+524 STAVDTADRLTRIH
-538 PTTLETARITHAD
+538 PITLETARVTHAD
-551 EDLWHSRILLSAVA
+551 EDLWHSRLLLSGAT

-572 LTRLVTD
+572 LTRLVTE

-584 GTAVILLD
+584 GTAVLLLA
-592 PDQPPTGVEIRLTE
+592 PGEPPTGVEIRLTE

-620 ANGLTADEARGC
+620 ANGLTEDEARGC
-632 IALINAGRNLDDIDM
+632 IALIDAGRNLDDIEM
-647 PVTDDPDGEE
+647 PVVDDPDGEE
-657 WEQFCNQVGAI
+657 WEQFCNSAGAI
-668 RPDKTIPRDSD
+668 RTDKTIPRDSD

-711 IPVEVAEQIEA
+711 VPVEVAGQIEA

-739 IRPRLR
+739 VRPRLR

-750 KVRIGPGGSAKAA
+750 KVRIGVGGNAQAA

-777 STRPHGATTQEIADA
+777 STRPRGATTQEIADA

-819 EFLPGATKHPLAIE
+819 EFLPGATKHPLAVE

-880 YDGLRTRGTVWLASN
+880 YDGLRARGTVWLATN
-895 PVDHDLLCSI
+895 AVDHDLLSSI
-905 IDTAHIVST
+905 IDTTHIVST
-914 IAIQTD
+914 IAIQTG
-920 DLQGARAAAELAALI
+920 DLQGARAAAELAVLI
-935 APRDTN
+935 APTDAN
-941 LQMDLAKIAEK
+941 LQMDLAKIAERT
-952 YGEEAKAAAITR
+952 GDDAKAAAIARNVLT
-964 DVFGWRDAAGDQFD
+964 WRDTIGDQVD
-978 VSPRN
+978 LSHRN
-983 DAMLRAYRWN
+983 DAILRAHRWLEGVTQA
-993 RSSSPR
+993 S
-999 ERSVAPGQSAAT
+999 
-1011 RLPGTSAH
+1011 
-1019 RQPN
+1019 